1 MARPKSEVSKVPTD
15 WYAEPELLEEIE
27 RIRLSRFP
35 VPTLTAMISEIV
47 YNGLFGMSGRRAQG
61 NGKQES

>member
-1 MARPKSEVSKVPTD
+1 MARPKSESAKVDTT

-27 RIRLSRFP
+27 RLRLSRFP

-47 YNGLFGMSGRRAQG
+47 YVGLFGLSGRRGNG
-61 NGKQES
+61 NGKQE